1 MEYSLKHQFDLG
13 NSDLVELT
21 DQIVRI
27 RWSKDNSVFNRY
39 DCVTLRIPRGSK
51 KVYRLIRGASVESID
66 KDVALVSYNTF
77 KSLGAKS
84 GDRVIIK
91 PSTFLER
98 NICFYFDNPD
108 PSVRRSIVRDFII
121 SWAGFIVS
129 VVEIIRIFK
138 CGF

>member
-39 DCVTLRIPRGSK
+39 DCVTLKIPRGSK

-77 KSLGAKS
+77 ISLGAKS
-84 GDRVIIK
+84 GDRVIII

-108 PSVRRSIVRDFII
+108 PSVRRNILRDFII

-129 VVEIIRIFK
+129 VVEII
-138 CGF
+138 